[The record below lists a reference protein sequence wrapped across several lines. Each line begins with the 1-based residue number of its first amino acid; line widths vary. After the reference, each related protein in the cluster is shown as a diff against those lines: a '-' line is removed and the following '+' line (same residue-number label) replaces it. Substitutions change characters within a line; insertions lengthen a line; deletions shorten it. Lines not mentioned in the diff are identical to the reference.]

1 MAEKEVS
8 FVGFKPPEIAPPPEA
23 PIFAKEKLS
32 LLGKIPIMYASWG
45 KPITY
50 EALKKHYRGT
60 PLWTEEVADMIE
72 KVGFSGGFYY
82 PWDFEPKSEQFQERQ
97 AHYAA
102 ELARQ
107 VMNVRH
113 WEGADFLVV
122 ASVSCREDT
131 SHKVAEILLREGI
144 KIKKP
149 LFYAQ
154 ACNGTVA
161 AISDLC
167 RTKDLQGS
175 RAVVVGI
182 ESLSGTMVDPKEIQL
197 IATFGNGGGA
207 IAFQPGVEIEHIVGR
222 TIVEPDKQ
230 GVIKAPKIYQLPQ
243 NGELVPPA
251 WYEFVDEGGNPI
263 DYEDTSDYFAVS
275 EEGVFLA
282 LPESKL
288 RAKMDGLA
296 TFKFFASRKRLPTL
310 IADIQERYNA
320 EFKDKYGKLGPA
332 IFHPASQPVIIG
344 VGRSYLELSLLGK
357 GLDVKKAK
365 TLSRVSEEERASLLK
380 EAGIEFSEVR
390 LPWLIKETGI
400 NNISAATSLVHT
412 AEMIERGLLKS
423 GVPTPVVSMGIGSVR
438 EVDVVIFHE

>member
-1 MAEKEVS
+1 MTEREISSSA
-8 FVGFKPPEIAPPPEA
+8 FRPPEIPPPAEA

-50 EALKKHYRGT
+50 EALKKHYRDT
-60 PLWTEEVADMIE
+60 PVWTEEVADMIE

-82 PWDFEPKSEQFQERQ
+82 PWDFEPRSEEFQDRQ

-107 VMNVRH
+107 VMTTRH

-122 ASVSCREDT
+122 ASASSREDT

-144 KIKKP
+144 KIERP

-154 ACNGTVA
+154 ACNGAVA

-197 IATFGNGGGA
+197 MVTFGNGGGA

-230 GVIKAPKIYQLPQ
+230 GVTKTPKIYNLPQ
-243 NGELVPPA
+243 DKRVLPPS

-263 DYEDTSDYFAVS
+263 DYEDTGDYFTVS

-282 LPESKL
+282 LPESEL
-288 RAKMDGLA
+288 RAQMDGLA

-310 IADIQERYNA
+310 IADIQGRYDV
-320 EFKDKYGKLGPA
+320 EFKDRYGKLGPA

-344 VGRSYLELSLLGK
+344 VGRNYLELALLGK
-357 GLDVKKAK
+357 GLDAK
-365 TLSRVSEEERASLLK
+365 TAKILSRVSEEERAPLLK
-380 EAGIEFSEVR
+380 EAGIEFCEIR
-390 LPWLIKETGI
+390 LPWLIGETGI